1 MRDLPNAGCQAGWTF
16 RLSWAKPVK
25 PSIDNLARPWT
36 VQYATRRRMTRH
48 VTWDKGIS
56 LVGHDFWLDPL
67 TVRELAFVSHAHT
80 DHTRRH
86 RSALMTRATHLLLT
100 PERRPHAA
108 RLVAL
113 GDACRVGDATVTLHD
128 AGHMLGSA
136 QLLFEHGGSRLLY
149 TGDMKLRHGGGQP
162 DTPIPRADVIVI
174 ESTYGRPHFRFPDAD
189 TVAELIATWCRR
201 ALDARVTPVLLA
213 NAMGKAQELMLALA
227 RYGYRFALEERCVPF
242 ARSYEAAGVAL
253 PDWTPLDGD
262 PGDRVVV
269 MPPTGKEALRGLNRY
284 RTALIS
290 GWAQDA
296 SFWRVFGADL
306 AFPLSDHCD
315 FDELL
320 EAIGR
325 SGADKVYT
333 VHGFAEDFARHLRR
347 RGVRAHALH
356 TSEQLAFA
364 L

>member
-1 MRDLPNAGCQAGWTF
+1 
-16 RLSWAKPVK
+16 
-25 PSIDNLARPWT
+25 
-36 VQYATRRRMTRH
+36 MTRH

-86 RSALMTRATHLLLT
+86 RNALMTECTHLLLT
-100 PERRPHAA
+100 PERRPHAT
-108 RLVAL
+108 RLAAF
-113 GDACRVGDATVTLHD
+113 GEPCRVGEATVTLYD

-136 QLLFEHGGSRLLY
+136 QCLVEHDGCRLLY
-149 TGDMKLRHGGGQP
+149 TGDLKLRHGGGQP
-162 DTPIPRADVIVI
+162 DTRIPAADVIVI

-189 TVAELIATWCRR
+189 SVTELVALWCRR
-201 ALDARVTPVLLA
+201 ALDAGASPVLLA

-227 RYGYRFALEERCVPF
+227 PYGFRFALEERCVPF
-242 ARSYEAAGVAL
+242 AEGYEAAGVRL
-253 PDWTPLDGD
+253 PEWTPLDGE

-269 MPPTGKEALRGLNRY
+269 APPVGKDAIRGLARY
-284 RTALIS
+284 RTALVS
-290 GWAQDA
+290 GWAHDA

-315 FDELL
+315 FEELL
-320 EAIGR
+320 EVIRR

-333 VHGFAEDFARHLRR
+333 VHGFSEDFAKQLRK
-347 RGVRAHALH
+347 RGIRAHALH
-356 TSEQLAFA
+356 TTEQLAFA